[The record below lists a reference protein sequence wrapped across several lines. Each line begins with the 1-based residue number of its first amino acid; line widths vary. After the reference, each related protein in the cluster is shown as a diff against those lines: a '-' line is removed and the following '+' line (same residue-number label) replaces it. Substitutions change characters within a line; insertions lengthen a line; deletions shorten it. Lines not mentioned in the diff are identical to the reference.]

1 VRIGIKLR
9 NIEPNIDELVLHGF
23 LPGDRYRIGEV
34 VEQELSQLFAE
45 RDLPSSLIDGG
56 KIDHLDGGE
65 FEAAQGS
72 RPEAI
77 GTQVAQAVYRGVK
90 NDLQRKEEEYE

>member
-23 LPGDRYRIGEV
+23 SPRDRYRIGEV
-34 VEQELSQLFAE
+34 VEQELSRLFAE
-45 RDLPSSLIDGG
+45 QDLPSSLADGG
-56 KIDHLDGGE
+56 KIDHLDGGA

-72 RPEAI
+72 RPETI
-77 GTQVAQAVYRGVK
+77 GLQVAQAVYRGLK
-90 NDLQRKEEEYE
+90 SD